1 MVFLYKNFS
10 GRLCPAVNGASILLI
25 NILPRLTSDAEF
37 SMKRV
42 LIVDDDESFL
52 LSLIDGFKAY
62 EDKFTISTAND
73 GLEAVET
80 LKNEEISLVLTDLKM
95 PRMDGFELVAHLS
108 SNYPEIPVIVMTA
121 FGTPE
126 MEDNLRDMGTF
137 QYIEKPID
145 FTVLV
150 EKILKGLRGR
160 SKGFITGVSLSSFLQ
175 LLELDRKSCTLN
187 IHAGNKSGTI
197 YLLNGELI
205 EAQYDDLRGKEAAFE
220 IVGWKNVE
228 IEIENSCSITESNIK
243 ESLGF
248 ILLEG
253 SRRKDENDAA
263 LAEGSGSL
271 DSLNVEDIDLGLS
284 FEEEMQPAAITG
296 DAPLSAPQ
304 SQSAATN
311 PVLAQFI
318 AMLNSFPEIESAT
331 ISGRDGNILHQEGNP
346 NSHTA
351 NFITYVAVAADQ
363 IKMAI
368 GAAGRQYSL
377 FTLINGPKLL
387 ILCGQEVI
395 VGMQIGNSVLPDPIA
410 NGLRPILSRIQL
422 SS

>member
-1 MVFLYKNFS
+1 
-10 GRLCPAVNGASILLI
+10 
-25 NILPRLTSDAEF
+25 
-37 SMKRV
+37 MKKV

-62 EDKFTISTAND
+62 EDKFSITTAND
-73 GLEAVET
+73 GLEAVEA
-80 LKNEEISLVLTDLKM
+80 LKKEKISLVLTDLKM

-108 SNYPEIPVIVMTA
+108 SSYPEIPVIVMTA

-145 FTVLV
+145 FALLV
-150 EKILKGLRGR
+150 EKILKGLQGP

-175 LLELDRKSCTLN
+175 LLELDKKTCTLN
-187 IHAGNKSGTI
+187 IRAGNKSGTI
-197 YLLNGELI
+197 YLQDGDLFDSKHNE
-205 EAQYDDLRGKEAAFE
+205 LRGKDAAFE

-228 IEIENSCSITESNIK
+228 IEIENSCPIKESNIF

-263 LAEGSGSL
+263 AAEVSGSL
-271 DSLNVEDIDLGLS
+271 DSLNMEDIDLGLS
-284 FEEEMQPAAITG
+284 TEEESQPAMMPDNTQ
-296 DAPLSAPQ
+296 PSSMQ
-304 SQSAATN
+304 SQAAATN

-318 AMLNSFPEIESAT
+318 AMLSSFPEIESAT
-331 ISGRDGNILHQEGNP
+331 ISGKDGNILHQAGKS
-346 NSHTA
+346 NSHIA

-368 GAAGRQYSL
+368 GAAGGQYSL
-377 FTLINGPKLL
+377 FTLTDGSKLL

-395 VGMQIGNSVLPDPIA
+395 VGMQVGNAVFPEPIA
-410 NGLRPILSRIQL
+410 DGLRPVLSRIRL